1 MVMSMS
7 PAISFDP
14 LTQGSNELQGI
25 SRATCD
31 PSGATGARRMWRA
44 LSFCFSKE
52 ALEDELLVAEVRGLT
67 RKLDFKSYN
76 RNVAKI
82 DIDLTY
88 EKIRHGLARPLG
100 LTREVKPNARVLD
113 FVSRSCNI
121 KLVYGD
127 LSLLI
132 QELSYFSKRRTT
144 RFEKLLAG
152 YGMMLP
158 DFLSAFVYV
167 GYFMGI
173 SWFTTIEDKD

>member
-44 LSFCFSKE
+44 L
-52 ALEDELLVAEVRGLT
+52 

-100 LTREVKPNARVLD
+100 LTREVKPNARVLAIILSN
-113 FVSRSCNI
+113 VHGSSI
-121 KLVYGD
+121 WTHKEAEKQTLYHGVATSSLYYGN